1 MNHTVKTLV
10 AASLF
15 SLASASFAQIPVT
28 ITTSIPD
35 VINQIQ
41 IMAQWKNQYDQ
52 MVGQVTQMKQ
62 QYESMTGS
70 RGLGQIMNNPALRTY
85 LPDQWTG
92 IYDKV
97 KGGNLAGISGVA
109 SSIYSAEGFD
119 ANATGGRKRQNEI
132 MAANKAMTMRAYDQT
147 LARLNNINALMAQA
161 DSTQDVKAAADL
173 QNRVAAENAMIQNE
187 QIRLN
192 LAAQL
197 QVAEAKLADAQRAR
211 EFDNK
216 FAQ

>member
-1 MNHTVKTLV
+1 MKSTLKMIV
-10 AASLF
+10 AASMLG
-15 SLASASFAQIPVT
+15 AAVNSFAQVPVT
-28 ITTSIPD
+28 VTSSIPD
-35 VINQIQ
+35 TLNQIATMKKWVDQ
-41 IMAQWKNQYDQ
+41 LQFMKNQ
-52 MVGQVTQMKQ
+52 VEQMKS
-62 QYESMTGS
+62 QYDSMTGT

-119 ANATGGRKRQNEI
+119 PTATGGRKRQNEI

-147 LARLNNINALMAQA
+147 LARLNNIKSLMAQA
-161 DSTQDVKAAADL
+161 DATQDVKAAADL

-216 FAQ
+216 FVQ

>member
-1 MNHTVKTLV
+1 MKKTVKAV
-10 AASLF
+10 AAATML
-15 SLASASFAQIPVT
+15 SLASASFAGVPVS
-28 ITTSIPD
+28 IVASIPD
-35 VINQIQ
+35 TLNQIATMQ
-41 IMAQWKNQYDQ
+41 KWVTQLQQMTAQVDQ
-52 MVGQVTQMKQ
+52 MKA
-62 QYESMTGS
+62 QYESMTGA

-85 LPDQWTG
+85 LPDQWSG

-97 KGGNLAGISGVA
+97 KGGNLAGISSVA

-119 ANATGGRKRQNEI
+119 PNAVGAAKRQNEI

-147 LARLNNINALMAQA
+147 LARLNNIQSLMAQA
-161 DSTQDVKAAADL
+161 DATQDVKAAADL
-173 QNRVAAENAMIQNE
+173 NNRVAAENAMIQNE